1 MKFVKIF
8 GNLVR
13 RQIKQMTE
21 RRNLKK
27 ELQYFVY
34 NDPEY
39 GEDIENISYP
49 ALILILQDLVERME
63 KLEQRLD
70 KQEEYQQEQNEN

>member
-1 MKFVKIF
+1 
-8 GNLVR
+8 
-13 RQIKQMTE
+13 MTE

-39 GEDIENISYP
+39 GEDIENIHYP
-49 ALILILQDLVERME
+49 ALILILQDLVERVE
-63 KLEQRLD
+63 KLEKD
-70 KQEEYQQEQNEN
+70 NELLKSYVWDGNGK